1 MLVSRNAL
9 SPLIHFRMAE
19 PGPVAN
25 PGVAHAGY
33 QRVVVLAAELG
44 WRHILLQPLAELGV
58 ERGPAAPGF
67 GSRPLNQASVG
78 AENRT
83 GVVSIQVVQEF
94 CQVATRQRRQSLV
107 LPDIARYISLVFPPL
122 LAVHTVR
129 PRSGRESFS
138 SGEVEALLRW
148 QSQAGATGLG
158 HQLATVVHD
167 LALHESQP
175 PALAQHAAPRL

>member
-44 WRHILLQPLAELGV
+44 WRHILLQPLAELG
-58 ERGPAAPGF
+58 
-67 GSRPLNQASVG
+67 

-122 LAVHTVR
+122 LAVHTV
-129 PRSGRESFS
+129 
-138 SGEVEALLRW
+138 
-148 QSQAGATGLG
+148 
-158 HQLATVVHD
+158 
-167 LALHESQP
+167 
-175 PALAQHAAPRL
+175 